1 MANCEQKWNVIFF
14 ATPFL
19 KQILTTYL
27 FWFRKK
33 CFFNN
38 RIDVD
43 FNFPCQGKINLIR
56 AISKVLKYIKKN
68 LPLLHLQYLKSKH
81 MYQHFRPVTLDN
93 KCQFGKVMKSPL
105 CLLSLHLLCDVCVF
119 KVKVQIQGL

>member
-1 MANCEQKWNVIFF
+1 
-14 ATPFL
+14 
-19 KQILTTYL
+19 
-27 FWFRKK
+27 
-33 CFFNN
+33 
-38 RIDVD
+38 
-43 FNFPCQGKINLIR
+43 
-56 AISKVLKYIKKN
+56 
-68 LPLLHLQYLKSKH
+68 